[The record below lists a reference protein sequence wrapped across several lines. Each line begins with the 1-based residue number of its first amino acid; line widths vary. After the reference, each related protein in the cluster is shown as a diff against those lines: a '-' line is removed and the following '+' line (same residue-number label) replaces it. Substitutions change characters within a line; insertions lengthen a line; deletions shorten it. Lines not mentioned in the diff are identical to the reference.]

1 MRLKMKITFNIIFII
16 LLLPI
21 VLLAV
26 EPDEILNNKALE
38 ARARDISK
46 NIRCLVCQNEDIGN
60 SNADIAKDLRVLIRE
75 KLLEGKTDSEI
86 TDYIHSKFGDFVL
99 FKPPLK
105 SYTIIL
111 WGLPFFLF
119 FFLYFSFFKKKNK

>member
-1 MRLKMKITFNIIFII
+1 MKITFNIIFII

-21 VLLAV
+21 ILLAV

-119 FFLYFSFFKKKNK
+119 FFLYFSFFKKKK

>member
-1 MRLKMKITFNIIFII
+1 MKITFNIIFII

>member
-1 MRLKMKITFNIIFII
+1 MKITFNIIFII

-21 VLLAV
+21 ILLAV

>member
-1 MRLKMKITFNIIFII
+1 MKITFNIIFII
-16 LLLPI
+16 FLLPI
-21 VLLAV
+21 VSIAV
-26 EPDEILNNKALE
+26 EPDEILNNEALE
-38 ARARDISK
+38 SRARDIGK

-75 KLLEGKTDSEI
+75 KLLEGQTDSEI
-86 TDYIHSKFGDFVL
+86 TDYIHSRFGDFVL
-99 FKPPLK
+99 FKPPFK

-119 FFLYFSFFKKKNK
+119 FLLYFSFFKKK